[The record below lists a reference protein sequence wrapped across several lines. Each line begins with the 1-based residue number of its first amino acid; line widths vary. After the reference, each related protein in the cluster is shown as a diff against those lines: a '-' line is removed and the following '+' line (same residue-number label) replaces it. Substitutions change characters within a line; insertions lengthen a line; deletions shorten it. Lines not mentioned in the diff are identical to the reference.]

1 VTGSEFTR
9 KLRKLARANGT
20 DCRVESN
27 RGKGGHQ
34 TIYYGDRRTTIPDL
48 KKEIKPGLLNG
59 LCRQLGIDKDDL

>member
-1 VTGSEFTR
+1 MKGSEFIR
-9 KLRKLARANGT
+9 KLKKLAKEKGT
-20 DCRVESN
+20 ECRVESN

-34 TIYYGDRRTTIPDL
+34 TIHFGDRRTTIPDL